1 MWPQGVYSNL
11 LEPAAPEW
19 GAKFPIQFRTVEAGN
34 KIRRR
39 GIIRVRRKW
48 EERAVKAVRYYG
60 RKDIRVETVA
70 EPKEMG
76 TNQLLVKPLWTGIC
90 GTDLHEYIA
99 GPIVT
104 PAAPH
109 VFTAATLP
117 QILGHEFSAEVLDVG
132 REVTHV
138 RRGDRISVQPLVMP
152 MNDYYSRRGLNH
164 LSEKMGCVGLSWAWG
179 GMSDLAIINDYNA
192 AKVPDTISNEEAAMI
207 EPAAVAL
214 YAVDRG
220 GVQAGSTVLIAGAG
234 PIGALTILC
243 AHAAGAA
250 RIYVS
255 EPNASR
261 RRTIESWGICAGVYD
276 PKAIDVI
283 ARVKEHTEENVGVDV
298 AIECVG
304 NESALN
310 TCVEAVRRRGVVVQA
325 GLHVGKASTDPMLWA
340 LKDITIEAT
349 WCYPITM
356 WPRIIGLV
364 ESGKLP
370 ISKIID
376 GRIRAEDVV
385 AKGFDVLTAPSNDK
399 LKILVSTQLAAPS

>member
-1 MWPQGVYSNL
+1 MSMVDGNIIMVGARIRARRQG
-11 LEPAAPEW
+11 
-19 GAKFPIQFRTVEAGN
+19 
-34 KIRRR
+34 
-39 GIIRVRRKW
+39 
-48 EERAVKAVRYYG
+48 ERARVKAVRYYG
-60 RKDIRVETVA
+60 RRDIRVESVD
-70 EPKEMG
+70 EPKEVG
-76 TNQLLVKPLWTGIC
+76 SNQLLVKPLWTGIC
-90 GTDLHEYIA
+90 GTDLHEYVA

-104 PAAPH
+104 PATPH
-109 VFTAATLP
+109 IFTSATLP

-132 REVTHV
+132 RDVTHV

-179 GMSDLAIINDYNA
+179 GMSDLAVINDYNA
-192 AKVPDTISNEEAAMI
+192 AKVPDTISDEEAAMI
-207 EPAAVAL
+207 EPTAVAL

-234 PIGALTILC
+234 PIGALTVLC

-250 RIYVS
+250 RIFVS

-261 RRTIESWGICAGVYD
+261 RRTIESFGICAGVYD
-276 PKAIDVI
+276 PKITDVV
-283 ARVKEHTEENVGVDV
+283 AGVKAQTEENVGVDV

-304 NESALN
+304 KEDALN

-376 GRIRAEDVV
+376 GRIQAEDVV
-385 AKGFDVLTAPSNDK
+385 SKGFDLLTAASNDK
-399 LKILVSTQLAAPS
+399 LKILVSTQRQAPS

>member
-1 MWPQGVYSNL
+1 MSMVDGNIIMVGARIRARRQG
-11 LEPAAPEW
+11 
-19 GAKFPIQFRTVEAGN
+19 
-34 KIRRR
+34 
-39 GIIRVRRKW
+39 
-48 EERAVKAVRYYG
+48 ERARVKAVRYYG
-60 RKDIRVETVA
+60 RRDIRVESVD
-70 EPKEMG
+70 EPKEVG
-76 TNQLLVKPLWTGIC
+76 SNQLLVKPLWTGIC
-90 GTDLHEYIA
+90 GTDLHEYVA

-104 PAAPH
+104 PATPH
-109 VFTAATLP
+109 IFTSATLP

-132 REVTHV
+132 RDVTHV

-179 GMSDLAIINDYNA
+179 GMSDLAVINDYNA
-192 AKVPDTISNEEAAMI
+192 AKVPDTISDEEAAMI
-207 EPAAVAL
+207 EPTAVAL

-234 PIGALTILC
+234 PIGALTVLC

-250 RIYVS
+250 RIFVS

-261 RRTIESWGICAGVYD
+261 RRTIESFGICAGVYD
-276 PKAIDVI
+276 PKITDVV
-283 ARVKEHTEENVGVDV
+283 AGVKAQTEENVGVDV

-304 NESALN
+304 KEDALN

-356 WPRIIGLV
+356 WPRIIALV

-376 GRIRAEDVV
+376 GRIQAEDVV
-385 AKGFDVLTAPSNDK
+385 AKGFDLLTAASNDK
-399 LKILVSTQLAAPS
+399 LKILVSTQRQAPS

>member
-1 MWPQGVYSNL
+1 M
-11 LEPAAPEW
+11 
-19 GAKFPIQFRTVEAGN
+19 
-34 KIRRR
+34 
-39 GIIRVRRKW
+39 
-48 EERAVKAVRYYG
+48 KAVRYYG
-60 RKDIRVETVA
+60 RKDIRVETVN

-76 TNQLLVKPLWTGIC
+76 SNQLLVKPLWTGIC

-104 PAAPH
+104 PAKPH
-109 VFTAATLP
+109 VFTSATLP

-132 REVTHV
+132 RDVTHV
-138 RRGDRISVQPLVMP
+138 RPGDRISVQPLVMP

-179 GMSDLAIINDYNA
+179 GMSDLAVINDYNA
-192 AKVPDTISNEEAAMI
+192 AKVPDSISDEEAAMI

-234 PIGALTILC
+234 PIGALTTLC
-243 AHAAGAA
+243 AYAAGAA
-250 RIYVS
+250 RIFVS

-276 PKAIDVI
+276 PKSSDVVAI
-283 ARVKEHTEENVGVDV
+283 VKEQTEENVGVDV

-304 NESALN
+304 NENALN

-325 GLHVGKASTDPMLWA
+325 GLHVGKASTDPMLWT
-340 LKDITIEAT
+340 LKDLTIEAT

-356 WPRIIGLV
+356 WPRIMGLV

-370 ISKIID
+370 IAKIID

-385 AKGFDVLTAPSNDK
+385 PKGFDVLTAATNDK
-399 LKILVSTQLAAPS
+399 LKILVSTHFNASS